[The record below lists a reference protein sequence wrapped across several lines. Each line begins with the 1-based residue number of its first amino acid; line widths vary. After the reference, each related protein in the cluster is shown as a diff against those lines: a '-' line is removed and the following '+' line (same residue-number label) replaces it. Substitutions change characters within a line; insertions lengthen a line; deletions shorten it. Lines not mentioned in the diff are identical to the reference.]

1 MQRQSTFAPGA
12 LQARGRSAIIRRLCD
27 EQNRAASPSRHCVSC
42 AAVPRLCRE
51 RRSLRDLSQSLHDGA
66 AGGENGAGKSTMLKI
81 LARDIAPD
89 TGSIAT
95 EKEVKIGFLRQ
106 DIDFEQGRTVLEEA
120 YEAFTDIKIV
130 EKKLEEINHQLV
142 TRTDYESE
150 EYSQIIEDL
159 ADYTHRFDLLGGYN
173 YVGDTEKILLGLGFK
188 REDFNNQTETFS
200 GGWRMRIELAK
211 LLLQSNDI
219 LLLDEPTNH
228 LDIESIIW
236 LENFLRNYPGVVVI
250 VSHDKMFLDN
260 VTNRTIEI
268 SLGKAYDFNKPYS
281 QYLELRHEIRE
292 KQLATQ
298 KNQAK
303 KIEETEKLIEKFRAK
318 ASKASMAQSLIKKLD
333 KVERIEVDED
343 DNSVMNISF
352 PVSITPGKVVIEA
365 ENVTKKYGEK
375 TILKDISLLV
385 ERGSKIAFVGQNGQG
400 KSTFIKAIVKDIDY
414 TGTIKLGHNVQLGY
428 FAQNQ
433 AEYLDGEI
441 TLLQTMQDA
450 ANDTNRSKVRD
461 MLGSFLFRGDDVEKK
476 VKVLS
481 GGERNRLALCKLL
494 LQPINVLVMDEPTNH
509 LDIKSKNVLKAALQQ
524 YEGTLLLVSHDRDFL
539 QGMSNIVYEFKDQ
552 KIKEYLGDINFF
564 LEQRNLENMREVEK
578 KDAVK
583 KEVPKDKSLSYEE
596 QKKGKA
602 LQNKLSKVESQIK
615 QLEMDI
621 QKDDKLLASNYDK
634 HIEDASFFMAYNK
647 KKKDLDNLLEEWETI
662 QMEIENA

>member
-1 MQRQSTFAPGA
+1 MLNIHNLSVSFGGTYLFEEVTFRLGA
-12 LQARGRSAIIRRLCD
+12 GDRVGLVGK
-27 EQNRAASPSRHCVSC
+27 
-42 AAVPRLCRE
+42 
-51 RRSLRDLSQSLHDGA
+51 
-66 AGGENGAGKSTMLKI
+66 NGAGKSTMLKI
-81 LARDIAPD
+81 LAGDFAPD
-89 TGSIAT
+89 SGVISQ
-95 EKEVKIGFLRQ
+95 EKEIRMGFLRQ

-120 YEAFTDIKIV
+120 YEAFVDIKIV

-150 EYSQIIEDL
+150 EYSKIIEDL
-159 ADYTHRFDLLGGYN
+159 GDYTHRFELLGGYN

-188 REDFNNQTETFS
+188 REVFNNQTETFS

-211 LLLQSNDI
+211 LLLQSNDV

-236 LENFLRNYPGVVVI
+236 LESFLRNYPGVVVI

-281 QYLELRHEIRE
+281 EYLELRHEIRE

-352 PVSITPGKVVIEA
+352 PVSKVPGRVVVEA
-365 ENVTKKYGEK
+365 ENVTKAYGSNV
-375 TILKDISLLV
+375 ILKDISLLV

-400 KSTFIKAIVKDIDY
+400 KSTFIKAIVNEFEFD
-414 TGTIKLGHNVQLGY
+414 GLIKLGHNVQIGY

-441 TLLQTMQDA
+441 TLLQTMEDA
-450 ANDTNRSKVRD
+450 ATDRNRSKVRD

-509 LDIKSKNVLKAALQQ
+509 LDIKSKNVLKAALQK

-539 QGMSNIVYEFKDQ
+539 QGMSNLVYEFKDQ
-552 KIKEYLGDINFF
+552 KIKEYLGDINYF

-578 KDAVK
+578 KDIAK
-583 KEVPKDKSLSYEE
+583 KENAKESNKNSYEDQKKNKSL
-596 QKKGKA
+596 
-602 LQNKLSKVESQIK
+602 QNRLSKVESQIK
-615 QLEMDI
+615 QLENDI
-621 QKDDKLLASNYDK
+621 QKDDKALAANYDK

-647 KKKDLDNLLEEWETI
+647 KKKDLDKLLEDWETV
-662 QMEIENA
+662 QSEIDAL

>member
-1 MQRQSTFAPGA
+1 MLNIHNLSVSFGGTYLFEEVTFRLGA
-12 LQARGRSAIIRRLCD
+12 GDRVGLVGK
-27 EQNRAASPSRHCVSC
+27 
-42 AAVPRLCRE
+42 
-51 RRSLRDLSQSLHDGA
+51 
-66 AGGENGAGKSTMLKI
+66 NGAGKSTMLKM
-81 LARDIAPD
+81 LARDFAPD
-89 TGSIAT
+89 SGVISQ
-95 EKEVKIGFLRQ
+95 EKDIRMGFLRQ
-106 DIDFEQGRTVLEEA
+106 DIDFERGRTVLEEA
-120 YEAFTDIKIV
+120 YEAFTEIKIV

-142 TRTDYESE
+142 TRTDYESD
-150 EYSQIIEDL
+150 EYTKIIEDL
-159 ADYTHRFDLLGGYN
+159 SDYTHRFELLGGYN

-188 REDFNNQTETFS
+188 REVFDNQTETFS

-211 LLLQSNDI
+211 LLLQNNDV

-281 QYLELRHEIRE
+281 QYLELREELRE

-303 KIEETEKLIEKFRAK
+303 KIEETQKLIDRFRYSATK
-318 ASKASMAQSLIKKLD
+318 SSMAQSLIKKLD

-352 PVSITPGKVVIEA
+352 PVSKEPGKVVIEA
-365 ENVTKKYGEK
+365 ENVTKAYGDK

-400 KSTFIKAIVKDIDY
+400 KSTFIKALVNEFEY
-414 TGTIKLGHNVQLGY
+414 EGTIKLGHNVQLGY

-441 TLLQTMQDA
+441 TLLQTMEDA
-450 ANDTNRSKVRD
+450 ALDSNRSKVRD

-494 LQPINVLVMDEPTNH
+494 LQPINVLLMDEPTNH
-509 LDIKSKNVLKAALQQ
+509 LDIKSKNVLKAALQKFG
-524 YEGTLLLVSHDRDFL
+524 GTLLLVSHDRDFL

-552 KIKEYLGDINFF
+552 KIREYLGDINFF
-564 LEQRNLENMREVEK
+564 LEQRNMENMREVEK
-578 KDAVK
+578 KDVIKTAAPKENK
-583 KEVPKDKSLSYEE
+583 KTSYED
-596 QKKGKA
+596 QKKGKT
-602 LQNKLSKVESQIK
+602 LQNRLSKIESQIS
-615 QLEMDI
+615 QLEKDI
-621 QKDDKLLASNYDK
+621 QHDDKMLASNYDK
-634 HIEDASFFMAYNK
+634 HIEDAAFFKAYNK
-647 KKKDLDNLLEEWETI
+647 KKADLDQLLLDWEVVQEEIDNL
-662 QMEIENA
+662 

>member
-1 MQRQSTFAPGA
+1 MLNIHNLSVSFGGTFLFEEVTFRLGA
-12 LQARGRSAIIRRLCD
+12 GDRVGLVGK
-27 EQNRAASPSRHCVSC
+27 
-42 AAVPRLCRE
+42 
-51 RRSLRDLSQSLHDGA
+51 
-66 AGGENGAGKSTMLKI
+66 NGAGKSTMLKI
-81 LARDIAPD
+81 LAGDFAPD
-89 TGSIAT
+89 SGVISQ
-95 EKEVKIGFLRQ
+95 EKEVRMGFLRQ

-120 YEAFTDIKIV
+120 YEAFVDIKIV

-150 EYSQIIEDL
+150 EYSKIIEDL
-159 ADYTHRFDLLGGYN
+159 GDYTHRFELLGGYN

-188 REDFNNQTETFS
+188 REVFNNQTETFS

-211 LLLQSNDI
+211 LLLQSNDV

-236 LENFLRNYPGVVVI
+236 LESFLRNYPGVVVI

-281 QYLELRHEIRE
+281 EYLELRHEIRE

-352 PVSITPGKVVIEA
+352 PVSKVPGRVVIEA
-365 ENVTKKYGEK
+365 EEVTKSYGDK

-400 KSTFIKAIVKDIDY
+400 KSTFIKAIVNEFEFQ
-414 TGTIKLGHNVQLGY
+414 GEIKLGHNVQIGY

-441 TLLQTMQDA
+441 TLLQTMEDA
-450 ANDTNRSKVRD
+450 ATDTNRAKVRD

-509 LDIKSKNVLKAALQQ
+509 LDIKSKNVLKAALQK

-539 QGMSNIVYEFKDQ
+539 QGMSNLVYEFKDQ
-552 KIKEYLGDINFF
+552 KIKEYLGDINYF

-578 KDAVK
+578 KDIAK
-583 KEVPKDKSLSYEE
+583 KENAKESNKSSYEDQKKNKSL
-596 QKKGKA
+596 
-602 LQNKLSKVESQIK
+602 QNRLSKVESQIK
-615 QLEMDI
+615 QLENDI
-621 QKDDKLLASNYDK
+621 QKDDKALAANYDK
-634 HIEDASFFMAYNK
+634 HIEDANFFMAYNK
-647 KKKDLDNLLEEWETI
+647 KKKDLDQLLADWEVV
-662 QMEIENA
+662 QGEIDAL